1 MPNSIGEPFLPERKD
16 YSKYL
21 REAVGATAGLLLLLS
36 LFSLIGQGRPLAFS
50 ALAVAIPSLL
60 IALMGLFFLLKPPQL
75 FPNLRL
81 CMFSLLFILLL
92 SSHIPGDSLQISLYL
107 FPSALW
113 ALLTPWQILYT
124 SELLWGT
131 IGLDTLIITAF
142 LPFLP
147 PASPVLLAF
156 PLYIISLKKGSR
168 GALAGMMVL
177 VAGILYFW
185 LLPNKVVGGSL
196 LTGAILLIFGSLLVG
211 TLAREYKLI
220 LQSLRKLHALFT
232 LCRTVSRETDLM
244 RAMETFVNYIVSL
257 VKVPHYLIE
266 LRPEG
271 KPPVILSSQD
281 FHTQG
286 GYEVEEEFQGQL
298 IKGKAIFKRK
308 ERFSQEEREIL
319 RVFFQETMPF
329 WEQIFILKRMGEI
342 TSTDPVTSLANRH
355 FLLYRLSEDIERS
368 IRYNIPLSLLFLD
381 IDGFKR
387 YNDVHGHL
395 IGDEAL
401 RQIGTRLKSLVR
413 KSDLVA
419 RYGGDEF
426 IILFPYTPVDKA
438 LSVSER
444 VRQGIED
451 MRLPKGER
459 LTIGAGLTMYQAG
472 ESVEELLGRADRLQY
487 QAKAKGGNR
496 VEVG

>member
-1 MPNSIGEPFLPERKD
+1 MRG
-16 YSKYL
+16 
-21 REAVGATAGLLLLLS
+21 AVGTTAGLLLLLS
-36 LFSLIGQGRPLAFS
+36 LLSLVGQGRPLAFPT
-50 ALAVAIPSLL
+50 LAVAIPSVF

-75 FPNLRL
+75 VPQLRL

-113 ALLTPWQILYT
+113 VFLIPWQILYT
-124 SELLWGT
+124 PKLIWMT
-131 IGLDTLIITAF
+131 TGLDTLIITAF
-142 LPFLP
+142 LIFLP
-147 PASPVLLAF
+147 PTSTVLLAF
-156 PLYIISLKKGSR
+156 PLYIISLKKGAK
-168 GALAGMMVL
+168 GTLVGMMVL

-185 LLPNKVVGGSL
+185 LLPNKVVGNSL
-196 LTGAILLIFGSLLVG
+196 LTGAILLIFGSLLTG
-211 TLAREYKLI
+211 TLVREYRLT
-220 LQSLRKLHALFT
+220 LQSIRKLHTLFT
-232 LCRTVSRETDLM
+232 LCRTVSRETDIA
-244 RAMETFVNYIVSL
+244 RAMETFVSYIVSL
-257 VKVPHYLIE
+257 VKVSHYLIE
-266 LRPEG
+266 LHPEG
-271 KPPVILSSQD
+271 KPPIIISSQA
-281 FHTQG
+281 FHSQG
-286 GYEVEEEFQGQL
+286 GYEVTEEFKGQL
-298 IKGKAIFKRK
+298 IQGKAIFKRE
-308 ERFSQEEREIL
+308 ERFSREEKEII
-319 RVFFQETMPF
+319 RIFFQETMPF

-395 IGDEAL
+395 AGDEAL
-401 RQIGTRLKSLVR
+401 RQIGRRLRSLVR

-426 IILFPYTPVDKA
+426 VILFPHTSIDQA

-444 VRQGIED
+444 VRQGMEEL
-451 MRLPKGER
+451 RLPKETR
-459 LTIGAGLTMYQAG
+459 LTISAGLTMYQAG

>member
-1 MPNSIGEPFLPERKD
+1 MPNSIGEPFLPKSKD

-21 REAVGATAGLLLLLS
+21 RDAVGATAGLLLLLS
-36 LFSLIGQGRPLAFS
+36 LLSLVGQERPLAFS
-50 ALAVAIPSLL
+50 TLAVAIPSIL
-60 IALMGLFFLLKPPQL
+60 IASMGLFFPLKPPQL
-75 FPNLRL
+75 LPQLRL

-113 ALLTPWQILYT
+113 ALLTPYQILYT

-131 IGLDTLIITAF
+131 IALDTLIITAF

-156 PLYIISLKKGSR
+156 PLYIISLKKGSE
-168 GALAGMMVL
+168 GALVGMMVL

-185 LLPNKVVGGSL
+185 LLPNKVVGSSL
-196 LTGAILLIFGSLLVG
+196 LTGAILLIFGSLLAG
-211 TLAREYKLI
+211 TLAREYRLMF
-220 LQSLRKLHALFT
+220 QSIRKLHTLFT
-232 LCRTVSRETDLM
+232 LCRTVSRETDIA
-244 RAMETFVNYIVSL
+244 RAMETFVNCIVSL

-266 LRPEG
+266 LHPEG
-271 KPPVILSSQD
+271 KAPIILSSQD
-281 FHTQG
+281 FHSQG
-286 GYEVEEEFQGQL
+286 GYEVEEEFKGQL
-298 IKGKAIFKRK
+298 IQGKAMFKRE
-308 ERFSQEEREIL
+308 ERFSREEKEII
-319 RVFFQETMPF
+319 RIFFQETMPF

-342 TSTDPVTSLANRH
+342 TFTDPLTSLANRH
-355 FLLYRLSEDIERS
+355 FLLYRLSEDMERS

-387 YNDVHGHL
+387 YNDTYGHL

-401 RQIGTRLKSLVR
+401 RQIGGRLKSLVR

-426 IILFPYTPVDKA
+426 VILFPHTLIDKA

-444 VRQGIED
+444 VRQGIEEL
-451 MRLPKGER
+451 RLPKEAR
-459 LTIGAGLTMYQAG
+459 LTISAGLTMYRMG
-472 ESVEELLGRADRLQY
+472 ESAEELLRRADRLLY